1 MRTTSQIPITL
12 YEKCNTTAS
21 INYSIARKFK
31 PIDIYRLFCVSL
43 LRDKW
48 YYSRATHKEIAEL
61 SRTKTDGNFSTVF
74 SEFLDKK
81 HYRDSD
87 VCREYNPLRC
97 VYSIPAME
105 LKCVSINRTFTLL
118 ELDAKIKGLL
128 IQLYLLQQY
137 GEVAL
142 TKQFVRKELSIS
154 DSTLSKYL
162 LELQI
167 KNFIKY
173 SSNGEIIVTAEQY
186 FEVADFRQQKLASK
200 RELEIKS
207 LPNITFNAKL

>member
-1 MRTTSQIPITL
+1 MRTTPQSPTTL

-21 INYSIARKFK
+21 INYSMVRKFK

-61 SRTKTDGNFSTVF
+61 SQTKTDGNFANVF

-87 VCREYNPLRC
+87 GCREYNPLRC

-105 LKCVSINRTFTLL
+105 LKCVSINKTFTLL

-137 GEVAL
+137 SGVEL

-154 DSTLSKYL
+154 APTLNKYL
-162 LELQI
+162 LELQV
-167 KNFIKY
+167 NDLIKY
-173 SSNGEIIVTAEQY
+173 GSNGEIIVAADQY
-186 FEVADFRQQKLASK
+186 FEASDFRQQKLASK

-207 LPNITFNAKL
+207 LPNITFNTKS